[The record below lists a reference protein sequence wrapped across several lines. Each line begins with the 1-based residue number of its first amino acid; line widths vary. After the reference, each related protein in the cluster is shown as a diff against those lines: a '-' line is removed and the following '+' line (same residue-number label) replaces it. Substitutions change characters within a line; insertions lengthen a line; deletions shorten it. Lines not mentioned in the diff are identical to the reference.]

1 MGRVPTGAG
10 YRDLGV
16 CVGGGGRAV
25 NAGRPY
31 GRAFDEHVV
40 CAHGGRHQGSDAFAA
55 VHPERQTV
63 VEVVVLLATWIVGLL
78 GRSGE
83 RWGVFR
89 GLFVGVEVFFF
100 D

>member
-25 NAGRPY
+25 NAGGPY
-31 GRAFDEHVV
+31 GRTFDEHVV
-40 CAHGGRHQGSDAFAA
+40 RAHGGRHQGSDAFAA

-63 VEVVVLLATWIVGLL
+63 VEVVVLFATWIGVRSRRGE
-78 GRSGE
+78 GRIFG
-83 RWGVFR
+83 WGVE
-89 GLFVGVEVFFF
+89 LVF
-100 D
+100 